1 LLKYQPVDIESPRFA
16 GLLGETSVKPLITF
30 DLDDTLICWQ
40 SEIPTEHVSLPWHYK
55 WFNIEPLR
63 YGTVDLFKQLRNYG
77 WQIGIYTTSHRK
89 PKYIKK
95 LFNLHGLNLDL
106 VINQDK
112 HEKIIKNL
120 LVKRKPSK
128 LPNRVNSMLH
138 IDNSEGVLIEGKR
151 FHFRV
156 LIVDPLDYNWTE
168 KILAESISVARM
180 LELGNYR
187 T

>member
-1 LLKYQPVDIESPRFA
+1 MLKYQRFEIEPPRFI
-16 GLLGETSVKPLITF
+16 GLLGEAGTKPLITF

-40 SEIPTEHVSLPWHYK
+40 PEIPTEHVILPWHQK

-63 YGTVDLFKQLRNYG
+63 YGTVGLFNQLRNYG
-77 WQIGIYTTSHRK
+77 WQVGIYTTSHRK
-89 PKYIKK
+89 PKYIEK
-95 LFNLHGLNLDL
+95 LFNLHGLKLDL

-112 HEKIIKNL
+112 HEEIIKNL
-120 LVKRKPSK
+120 FVKRKPSK

-151 FHFRV
+151 FDFRV
-156 LIVDPLDYNWTE
+156 LIVDPLDNNWTE
-168 KILAESISVARM
+168 KVLAESISVARM
-180 LELGNYR
+180 LERGTYR

>member
-1 LLKYQPVDIESPRFA
+1 MLKYQQVGIEQSKFTA
-16 GLLGETSVKPLITF
+16 LLGQAITKPLITF

-40 SEIPTEHVSLPWHYK
+40 PEIPTEYLTLPWHHK
-55 WFNIEPLR
+55 WLNIEPLR
-63 YGTVDLFKQLRNYG
+63 YGTVHLFKQLRNYG

-89 PKYIKK
+89 PKYIKR
-95 LFNLHGLNLDL
+95 LFNLHGLKLDL
-106 VINQDK
+106 VINQDR

-128 LPNRVNSMLH
+128 LPNRVNAMLH
-138 IDNSEGVLIEGKR
+138 IDNSEGVFIEGKR

-156 LIVDPLDYNWTE
+156 LIVDPLDDNWTE

-180 LELGNYR
+180 LEQGTYR

>member
-138 IDNSEGVLIEGKR
+138 IDNSKGVLIEGKR

>member
-1 LLKYQPVDIESPRFA
+1 
-16 GLLGETSVKPLITF
+16 
-30 DLDDTLICWQ
+30 
-40 SEIPTEHVSLPWHYK
+40 
-55 WFNIEPLR
+55 
-63 YGTVDLFKQLRNYG
+63 
-77 WQIGIYTTSHRK
+77 
-89 PKYIKK
+89 
-95 LFNLHGLNLDL
+95 
-106 VINQDK
+106 
-112 HEKIIKNL
+112 
-120 LVKRKPSK
+120 
-128 LPNRVNSMLH
+128 MLH

>member
-1 LLKYQPVDIESPRFA
+1 M
-16 GLLGETSVKPLITF
+16 GETSVKPLITF

-40 SEIPTEHVSLPWHYK
+40 SEIPTEHVSLPWHCK

-63 YGTVDLFKQLRNYG
+63 YGTVDLFKKLRNYG

-120 LVKRKPSK
+120 LVKKKPSK

-180 LELGNYR
+180 LELGTYR

>member
-1 LLKYQPVDIESPRFA
+1 MLKYQRFEIEPPRFI
-16 GLLGETSVKPLITF
+16 GLLGEAGTKPLITF

-40 SEIPTEHVSLPWHYK
+40 PEIPTEHVILPWHQK

-63 YGTVDLFKQLRNYG
+63 YGTVGLFNQLRNYG

-89 PKYIKK
+89 PKYIEK
-95 LFNLHGLNLDL
+95 LFNLHGLKLDL

-112 HEKIIKNL
+112 HEEIIKNL
-120 LVKRKPSK
+120 FVKRKPSK

-151 FHFRV
+151 FDFRV
-156 LIVDPLDYNWTE
+156 LIVDPLDNNWTE
-168 KILAESISVARM
+168 KVLAESISVARM
-180 LELGNYR
+180 LERGTYR